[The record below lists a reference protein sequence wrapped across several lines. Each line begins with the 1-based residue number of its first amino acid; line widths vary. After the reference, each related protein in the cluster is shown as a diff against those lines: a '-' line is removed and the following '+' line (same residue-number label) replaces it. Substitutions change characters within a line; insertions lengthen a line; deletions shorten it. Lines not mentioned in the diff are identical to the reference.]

1 MPAQLIIIV
10 ATAAFLITA
19 LLGFF
24 IIPVLRKLKFGQT
37 ILDIGPKW
45 HKEKEGTP
53 TMGGIMFII
62 GITVSVVIAV
72 ILAPSFYVGFAP
84 IDDVKLWAGLGL
96 AIFLGFIGFLDDFIS
111 ISKKRNKGL
120 SAKQKTFLQL
130 LVISAYLATIYFA
143 GDHGTRVWIPFL
155 QGSGFDFGLFYYP
168 LMLIGIYSMVNAVN
182 LTDGVDGLCASVTAV
197 CSAVLVMCAG
207 ALNTYSVYIF
217 GVAVAAAMIG
227 YLIWNLKPAKVF
239 MGDTGSMFLG
249 GAVVAMAVGLDKP
262 LILIF
267 CGGIYIIEALS
278 VVIQV
283 ISFKLTKK
291 RIFKMSP
298 IHHHFEM
305 SKWSENKIVIVF
317 TLITA
322 ILGGVGYLAVII

>member
-24 IIPVLRKLKFGQT
+24 IIPMLRRLKFGQT

-72 ILAPSFYVGFAP
+72 ILIPSFGVSFAP
-84 IDDVKLWAGLGL
+84 IDDVKLWAGVGL

-111 ISKKRNKGL
+111 INKKRNKGL

-143 GDHGTRVWIPFL
+143 GDLSTRVWIPFV
-155 QGSGFDFGLFYYP
+155 QGAGVDFGLFYYP

-207 ALNTYSVYIF
+207 ALTTYSVYIL

-249 GAVVAMAVGLDKP
+249 GIVVAMAVGIDKP

-278 VVIQV
+278 VVLQV